1 MKIKFMNLIYNPCTC
16 IVISVF
22 LSIFLIPS
30 EKCYLPSNHN
40 IHCYTYKH
48 AGNIV
53 QPESE
58 IAQLLTGSI
67 YPTNHRERR
76 RQL

>member
-1 MKIKFMNLIYNPCTC
+1 MYMYCNFRVFINISKYLLKSVTFLATTIF
-16 IVISVF
+16 IVI
-22 LSIFLIPS
+22 
-30 EKCYLPSNHN
+30 H
-40 IHCYTYKH
+40 KH

-53 QPESE
+53 QPVSE

>member
-1 MKIKFMNLIYNPCTC
+1 MYMYCNFRVFIN
-16 IVISVF
+16 ISKYLLKSVTF
-22 LSIFLIPS
+22 L
-30 EKCYLPSNHN
+30 SNHN